1 VSRVQESGPVL
12 PGVDADGVHFS
23 ATADDAGTT
32 QTAPSIR
39 GRSSPAALVS
49 DDSWLGQNR
58 AILIP
63 YLLIALLLAAAAI
76 RAPGFVSVPNLTQQL
91 VLASYLGVIAGGQT
105 LVILTGGIDLS
116 IAWNL
121 NLAAILLTQLSE
133 TMPVLWATVAAL
145 GCASLVG
152 LVNGLGVAYLRI
164 PSLVMTLGMNAVL
177 AGVTLVYTNGS
188 PQGEAPAFSR
198 ELAVGELGG
207 IVPWAL
213 IFWAV
218 FSTGLIFLLRRTVYG
233 KRLYAI
239 GNNPKA
245 SYLSGVPV
253 RCVLV
258 LTYTLCGLCA
268 GIGGV
273 MLTGYS
279 QQSYLGMGDLYV
291 LPAIAAVVV
300 GGTSILGGSGGYAGT
315 IAGAITVVLLQN
327 VLQIVGIQPAGQ
339 QILYGVIILIMLF
352 VYGRNAR
359 VRE

>member
-1 VSRVQESGPVL
+1 VSGL
-12 PGVDADGVHFS
+12 PDPAPAVPDVAADV
-23 ATADDAGTT
+23 
-32 QTAPSIR
+32 R
-39 GRSSPAALVS
+39 GAALRGS
-49 DDSWLGQNR
+49 PRRADALAGLAARDSWLAENR

-63 YLLIALLLAAAAI
+63 YLLIAILLAAAAV

-121 NLAAILLTQLSE
+121 NLSAILLTQLSE
-133 TMPVLWATVAAL
+133 QMPVFGAAAIALGSAAL
-145 GCASLVG
+145 VG
-152 LVNGLGVAYLRI
+152 FVNGLGIAYLRI

-177 AGVTLVYTNGS
+177 AGATLVYTNGS
-188 PQGEAPAFSR
+188 PQGDAPRFTR
-198 ELAVGELGG
+198 ELAVGRVGG
-207 IVPWAL
+207 AIPWAL
-213 IFWAV
+213 VFWAV
-218 FSTGLIFLLRRTVYG
+218 FSAALIFLLRRTVYG
-233 KRLYAI
+233 KRLFAI
-239 GNNPKA
+239 GNNPRA
-245 SYLSGVPV
+245 AYLSGVPV
-253 RCVLV
+253 RRVLV

-268 GIGGV
+268 GLGAL

-291 LPAIAAVVV
+291 LPAIAAVVI

-339 QILYGVIILIMLF
+339 QILYGLIILLMLF

>member
-1 VSRVQESGPVL
+1 MSRVPEPSPVM
-12 PGVDADGVHFS
+12 PGVEAEGS
-23 ATADDAGTT
+23 A
-32 QTAPSIR
+32 
-39 GRSSPAALVS
+39 AALGRPPRGGLS
-49 DDSWLGQNR
+49 GLTGHDSWLSQNR
-58 AILIP
+58 SLLIP
-63 YLLIALLLAAAAI
+63 YGLILLLLVAAAI
-76 RAPGFVSVPNLTQQL
+76 RAPGFVSISNLSQQL

-121 NLAAILLTQLSE
+121 NLSAILLTQLSE
-133 TMPVLWATVAAL
+133 QMPIFWATVAAL

-152 LVNGLGVAYLRI
+152 LLNGLGIAYLRI

-188 PQGEAPAFSR
+188 PQGDAPQFSR
-198 ELAVGELGG
+198 DVAVGKIGG
-207 IVPWAL
+207 VISWAL
-213 IFWAV
+213 IFWAI
-218 FSTGLIFLLRRTVYG
+218 FSAAVIFLLRRTVYG
-233 KRLYAI
+233 KRLYAV

-245 SYLSGVPV
+245 AYLSGVPV
-253 RCVLV
+253 RWVLV

-268 GIGGV
+268 GLGGI

-300 GGTSILGGSGGYAGT
+300 GGTSILGGSGGYTGT

-339 QILYGVIILIMLF
+339 QILYGLIILLMLF

>member
-1 VSRVQESGPVL
+1 MSRIPDPGVIA
-12 PGVDADGVHFS
+12 PGVDTDGR
-23 ATADDAGTT
+23 T
-32 QTAPSIR
+32 
-39 GRSSPAALVS
+39 AALAGRPRPGMS
-49 DDSWLGQNR
+49 GLTGQDSWLSENR
-58 AILIP
+58 ALLIP
-63 YLLIALLLAAAAI
+63 YGLILILLAAAAI
-76 RAPGFVSVPNLTQQL
+76 RAPGFVSGPNLSQQL
-91 VLASYLGVIAGGQT
+91 VLASYLGIIAGGQT

-133 TMPVLWATVAAL
+133 QMPIFWAAVAAL
-145 GCASLVG
+145 GCAACVG
-152 LVNGLGVAYLRI
+152 LINGLGIAYLRI

-188 PQGEAPAFSR
+188 PQGDAPQFSR
-198 ELAVGELGG
+198 DLAVGKIGG
-207 IVPWAL
+207 VIPWAL
-213 IFWAV
+213 IFWV
-218 FSTGLIFLLRRTVYG
+218 LFSAALIFLLRRTVYG

-239 GNNPKA
+239 GNNPRA
-245 SYLSGVPV
+245 AYLSGVPV
-253 RCVLV
+253 RWVLV

-268 GIGGV
+268 GLGGI

-291 LPAIAAVVV
+291 LPAIAAVVI
-300 GGTSILGGSGGYAGT
+300 GGTSILGGSGGYTGT

-339 QILYGVIILIMLF
+339 QILYGLIILLMLF

-359 VRE
+359 VQE

>member
-1 VSRVQESGPVL
+1 MSRIPDPGVIA
-12 PGVDADGVHFS
+12 PGVDAD
-23 ATADDAGTT
+23 A
-32 QTAPSIR
+32 
-39 GRSSPAALVS
+39 PAAALAGRRRPGAAGLTGE
-49 DDSWLGQNR
+49 DSWLSQNR
-58 AILIP
+58 ALLIP
-63 YLLIALLLAAAAI
+63 YGLILILLAAAAI
-76 RAPGFVSVPNLTQQL
+76 RAPGFVSGANLSQQL
-91 VLASYLGVIAGGQT
+91 VLASYLGIIAGGQT

-133 TMPVLWATVAAL
+133 QMPVFWAAVAAL
-145 GCASLVG
+145 GCAAFVG
-152 LVNGLGVAYLRI
+152 LINGLGIAYLRI

-188 PQGEAPAFSR
+188 PQGDAPQFSR
-198 ELAVGELGG
+198 DLAVGKIGG
-207 IVPWAL
+207 VIHWAL
-213 IFWAV
+213 IFWAL
-218 FSTGLIFLLRRTVYG
+218 FSVALIFLLRRTVYG

-239 GNNPKA
+239 GNNPRA
-245 SYLSGVPV
+245 AYLSGVPV
-253 RCVLV
+253 RWVLV

-268 GIGGV
+268 GLGGI

-291 LPAIAAVVV
+291 LPAIAAVVI
-300 GGTSILGGSGGYAGT
+300 GGTSILGGSGGYTGT

-339 QILYGVIILIMLF
+339 QILYGLIILLMLF

-359 VRE
+359 VQE

>member
-1 VSRVQESGPVL
+1 MSRVPEPSPVI
-12 PGVDADGVHFS
+12 PGIDTDGS
-23 ATADDAGTT
+23 A
-32 QTAPSIR
+32 
-39 GRSSPAALVS
+39 AALDGTS
-49 DDSWLGQNR
+49 RQGLAGLTGSNSWLSQNR
-58 AILIP
+58 ALLIP
-63 YLLIALLLAAAAI
+63 YGLILLLLAAAAI
-76 RAPGFVSVPNLTQQL
+76 RAPGFVSASNLSQQL
-91 VLASYLGVIAGGQT
+91 VLASYLGIIAGGQT

-121 NLAAILLTQLSE
+121 NLSAILLTQLSE
-133 TMPVLWATVAAL
+133 QMPVFSAAIIAL
-145 GCASLVG
+145 GIASLVG
-152 LVNGLGVAYLRI
+152 LINGLGIAYLRI

-188 PQGEAPAFSR
+188 PQGDAPQFSR
-198 ELAVGELGG
+198 DVAVGKIGG
-207 IVPWAL
+207 VIPWAL
-213 IFWAV
+213 IFWAI
-218 FSTGLIFLLRRTVYG
+218 FSAALIFLLRRTVYG

-245 SYLSGVPV
+245 AYLSGVPV
-253 RCVLV
+253 RWVLL

-268 GIGGV
+268 GLGGI

-300 GGTSILGGSGGYAGT
+300 GGTSILGGSGGYTGT

-327 VLQIVGIQPAGQ
+327 VLQIVGIRPAGQ
-339 QILYGVIILIMLF
+339 QILYGLIILLMLF

>member
-1 VSRVQESGPVL
+1 MSRGPEPGAIASGVDTEGPVVAL
-12 PGVDADGVHFS
+12 GGPQS
-23 ATADDAGTT
+23 
-32 QTAPSIR
+32 R
-39 GRSSPAALVS
+39 GMS
-49 DDSWLGQNR
+49 DLTGRDSWFWQNR
-58 AILIP
+58 ALLIP
-63 YLLIALLLAAAAI
+63 YGLILILLAAAAI
-76 RAPGFVSVPNLTQQL
+76 RAPGFVSGPNLSQQL
-91 VLASYLGVIAGGQT
+91 VLASYLGIIAGGQT

-133 TMPVLWATVAAL
+133 QMPIFWAAVAAL
-145 GCASLVG
+145 GCAALVG
-152 LVNGLGVAYLRI
+152 LINGLGIAYLRI

-188 PQGEAPAFSR
+188 PQGDAPQFSR
-198 ELAVGELGG
+198 DLAVGKIGG
-207 IVPWAL
+207 IIHWAL
-213 IFWAV
+213 IFWAL
-218 FSTGLIFLLRRTVYG
+218 FSAALIFLLRRTVYG

-239 GNNPKA
+239 GNNPRA
-245 SYLSGVPV
+245 AYLSGVPV
-253 RCVLV
+253 RWVLV

-268 GIGGV
+268 GLGGL

-291 LPAIAAVVV
+291 LPAIAAVVI
-300 GGTSILGGSGGYAGT
+300 GGTSILGGSGGYTGT

-339 QILYGVIILIMLF
+339 QILYGLIILLMLF

-359 VRE
+359 VQE